1 MFQTAQATSGKLA
14 AGTKSR
20 LTEQY
25 RKTRR
30 HVKQI
35 PNPQHL
41 AQAADVLVALGFPL
55 DGLEESAFWH
65 LLDRRLRR
73 AYKEATR

>member
-1 MFQTAQATSGKLA
+1 MHSAQATSGKLA

-20 LTEQY
+20 LTQQY
-25 RKTRR
+25 RKTHR

-41 AQAADVLVALGFPL
+41 AQVADVLVALGFPL
-55 DGLEESAFWH
+55 DGLEELAFWH

-73 AYKEATR
+73 AYGGVSR